1 MNSHKDTDKA
11 IEIQNLGRE
20 FGQLWAVRE
29 VDLSVNKGEI
39 FGLVGPDGAGKTTVM
54 RMAAGVLLPSEG
66 DILVNGYSVISDPET
81 VKKKIGYMSQK
92 FGLYGDL
99 TVLENLRFYGDL
111 YEIPRKNR
119 DAAEDKLLGFS
130 NLTPFKNRKAKDLS
144 GGMKQKLGLACS
156 LIHQPSVLL
165 LDEPTNGVDP
175 VSRRDFWKILH
186 EMVKEGVTVFVSTS
200 YLDEAERCERVGMMQ
215 EGRLT
220 MCDNPRNLKKTV
232 SGSILEIMSD
242 DPGTTLQALK
252 KKYGKMSSD
261 IVSGMIRFRL
271 PENSSPEK
279 IEDEMKNMGVTLLSI
294 NEARPTLEDVFV
306 SQAMKADAQ

>member
-1 MNSHKDTDKA
+1 MNDHINTDKA

-20 FGQLWAVRE
+20 FGQFWAVRG

-54 RMAAGVLLPSEG
+54 RMAAGVLLPTEG
-66 DILVNGYSVISDPET
+66 NIIVNGYSVISHPET
-81 VKKKIGYMSQK
+81 VKKNIGYMSQK

-119 DAAEDKLLGFS
+119 DTAEDKLLGFS

-156 LIHQPSVLL
+156 LIHQPAVLL

-220 MCDNPRNLKKTV
+220 MCDNPRNLKKTI
-232 SGSILEIMSD
+232 SGSILEIISD
-242 DPGTTLQALK
+242 DPGKALEALK
-252 KKYGKMSSD
+252 KRYGKMSSD
-261 IVSGMIRFRL
+261 IVSGIIRFRI
-271 PENSSPEK
+271 PENSSPGK
-279 IEDEMKNMGVTLLSI
+279 IEDEIKGMGVAPMSI

-306 SQAMKADAQ
+306 SQALKAGPQ

>member
-1 MNSHKDTDKA
+1 MNDHINTDKA

-20 FGQLWAVRE
+20 FGQFWAVRG

-54 RMAAGVLLPSEG
+54 RMAAGVLLPTEG
-66 DILVNGYSVISDPET
+66 NIIVNGYSVISHPET
-81 VKKKIGYMSQK
+81 VKKNIGYMSQK

-119 DAAEDKLLGFS
+119 DTAEDKLLGFS

-156 LIHQPSVLL
+156 LIHQPAVLL

-220 MCDNPRNLKKTV
+220 MCDNPRNLKKTI
-232 SGSILEIMSD
+232 SGSILEIISD
-242 DPGTTLQALK
+242 DPGKALEALK
-252 KKYGKMSSD
+252 KRYGKMSSD
-261 IVSGMIRFRL
+261 IVSGIIRFRM

-279 IEDEMKNMGVTLLSI
+279 IEDEMKDMGVPPLSI

-306 SQAMKADAQ
+306 SQALKAGPL

>member
-1 MNSHKDTDKA
+1 MNNHINTDKA

-20 FGQLWAVRE
+20 FGQFWAVRG

-54 RMAAGVLLPSEG
+54 RMAAGVLLPTEG
-66 DILVNGYSVISDPET
+66 NIIVNGYSVISHPET
-81 VKKKIGYMSQK
+81 VKKNIGYMSQK

-119 DAAEDKLLGFS
+119 DTAEDKLLGFS

-156 LIHQPSVLL
+156 LIHQPAVLL

-220 MCDNPRNLKKTV
+220 MCDNPRNLKKTI
-232 SGSILEIMSD
+232 SGSILEIISD
-242 DPGTTLQALK
+242 DPGKALEALK
-252 KKYGKMSSD
+252 KRYGKMSSD
-261 IVSGMIRFRL
+261 IVSGIIRFRI
-271 PENSSPEK
+271 PENSSPGK
-279 IEDEMKNMGVTLLSI
+279 IKDEIKGMGVAPMSI

-306 SQAMKADAQ
+306 SQALKAGPQ